1 MDYEEY
7 KTKKGD
13 TWDMLS
19 LLFYGSEYSMGVL
32 LKANAQHRKVF
43 IFEEGIVLKIPTL
56 EDNDAAEDIPDWMED
71 DDFLEDDGLDDEV
84 IEDGTVER
92 EDW

>member
-1 MDYEEY
+1 MDYESY

-19 LLFYGSEYSMGVL
+19 LLFYDSEYFIPEL
-32 LKANAQHRKVF
+32 LKANPNYRKAF
-43 IFEEGIVLKIPTL
+43 ILDEGIILKIPVL
-56 EDNDAAEDIPDWMED
+56 ENEEAEDIPEWMED
-71 DDFLEDDGLDDEV
+71 DDLLEDDGLDDEEV
-84 IEDGTVER
+84 NEDGAIER